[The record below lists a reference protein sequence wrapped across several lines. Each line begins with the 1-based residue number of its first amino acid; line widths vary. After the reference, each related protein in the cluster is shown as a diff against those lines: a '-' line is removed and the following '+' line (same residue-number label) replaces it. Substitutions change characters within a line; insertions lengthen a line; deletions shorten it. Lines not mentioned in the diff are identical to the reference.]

1 MGYKTSGHHERRRES
16 RHHCLLYVD
25 CAVGS
30 HTACARVLDYSE
42 SGLHLRMRGHSL
54 ERGSIVEM
62 LASESPVLEFRVG
75 RVMWA
80 RPLHDGIQEV
90 GLSFLSPPTSSSSF
104 TKDQAWKVAQ
114 QILREEAYA

>member
-16 RHHCLLYVD
+16 RHHCLFYVD
-25 CAVGS
+25 CTVGS
-30 HTACARVLDYSE
+30 ITACARVLDFSE
-42 SGLHLRMRGHSL
+42 SGLHMRMKGHEL
-54 ERGSIVEM
+54 ERGSTVEM

-75 RVMWA
+75 KVMWA
-80 RPLHDGIQEV
+80 RPLPDGNQEV
-90 GLSFLSPPTSSSSF
+90 GLTFMSPPNSSCF